1 MPTIPRT
8 PDFDPAAAAATSTQP
23 PPASSSATT
32 AGEDVKAAFREAK
45 ESVKASAA
53 TIGQRFGEIR
63 EYASYYFSTK
73 TDALK
78 SKFTWLAIYAAL
90 GIVGAIVGVA
100 ILATAGVLFVRG
112 IAHGLGAAFG
122 RAWLGEL
129 VTGLGLLLLLGVGI
143 VVGLKVLSGT
153 FKRKLMEKYEQ
164 RHKDQRERF
173 GADVLQRARESQQ
186 E

>member
-1 MPTIPRT
+1 MSTSPST
-8 PDFDPAAAAATSTQP
+8 PQSDPAAAATSTQP

-32 AGEDVKAAFREAK
+32 ADDDVKAAFREAK

-53 TIGQRFGEIR
+53 TLSERFGEIR

-78 SKFTWLAIYAAL
+78 SKLTWLAIYAAL
-90 GIVGAIVGVA
+90 GIVGVIVGLAVV
-100 ILATAGVLFVRG
+100 ATAGVLLVRG

-122 RAWLGEL
+122 RPWLGEL
-129 VTGLGLLLLLGVGI
+129 VTGLGLLLLLGLGI
-143 VVGLKVLSGT
+143 FIGLKVLTGT
-153 FKRKLMEKYEQ
+153 FKRKLMAKYEQ

-173 GADVLQRARESQQ
+173 GADVLQRARESQR
-186 E
+186 